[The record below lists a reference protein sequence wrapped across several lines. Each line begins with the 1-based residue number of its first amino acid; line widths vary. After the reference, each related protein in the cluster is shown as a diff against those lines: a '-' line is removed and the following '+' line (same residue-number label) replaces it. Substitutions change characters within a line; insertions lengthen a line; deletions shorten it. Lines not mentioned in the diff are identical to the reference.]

1 MTGILVVNKPMDYT
15 SHDVIAILKGITQEK
30 KIGHTGTLDPNATG
44 VLPVCFGKA
53 TRLIEY
59 MEVSPKSY
67 ACKMKLGFTSDTDD
81 IWGNVVDNSLF
92 AFPAQEK
99 AEELLKS
106 FLGDIEQIPPMYS
119 AVCVNGRRLYSYA
132 RSGETVEVKPRKV
145 HVYDIS
151 MTGFY
156 PCTGEISFNIS
167 CSRGTY
173 IRTIC
178 HDFGDMLG
186 CGAVMTSL
194 TRTSTS
200 GFDISQAIDFEELR
214 KMNKEQIESLCH
226 SIDKAIGEME
236 QLHLVPEKESFFR
249 NGMTITNE
257 GEDNYPIAVMSGDEL
272 IAIARREKN
281 RLKPVKV
288 FNK

>member
-15 SHDVIAILKGITQEK
+15 SHDCIAILKGITKEK

-59 MEVSPKSY
+59 MEKSPKTY
-67 ACKMKLGFTSDTDD
+67 FCKAKFGISSDTDD
-81 IWGNVVDNSLF
+81 IWGTITDNGLY
-92 AFPAQEK
+92 AFPSQEQME
-99 AEELLKS
+99 AALKS
-106 FLGDIEQIPPMYS
+106 FLGDIEQVPPMYS

-145 HVYDIS
+145 RIFDIE

-156 PCTGEISFNIS
+156 PCQNEIAFNVS

-173 IRTIC
+173 IRSIC
-178 HDFGDMLG
+178 HDLGDMFG
-186 CGAVMTSL
+186 CGAAMSMLV
-194 TRTSTS
+194 RKETS

-214 KMNKEQIESLCH
+214 KMNAEEIESKLYPVER
-226 SIDKAIGEME
+226 AITDMPRIELEGKTAVM
-236 QLHLVPEKESFFR
+236 FR
-249 NGMTITNE
+249 NGMTVISAGDDT
-257 GEDNYPIAVMSGDEL
+257 AVSAVFIGDEL
-272 IAIARREKN
+272 AGIASREN
-281 RLKPVKV
+281 ERLKPIKV
-288 FNK
+288 FN